1 MQRLMVVHGSTR
13 YSGSRRT
20 RPRPYTGAHDR
31 AVSPIRC
38 EVSAMVDLL
47 WGLGGMAGL
56 LLIAVALSSN
66 RRAIRLRTV
75 IGAFALQLG
84 LGVIVLYWAPGR
96 WVLQKV
102 SAGFQSVI
110 ESSGEG
116 IAFLFGPLLP
126 AEGQGS
132 IFALQVLPVI
142 VFFASLTAVLY
153 HWRILPKI
161 VEWLGGGLGKVLGT
175 GYAESVNTA
184 ANIFVGQTEAP
195 LVIRPYIKGLSRS
208 GLFAVMVGGLSTV
221 AGSVLVGYSLLG
233 APLEYLI
240 AASFMAAPG
249 ALLMAKILMPEDD
262 PDALAREAEMV
273 AATSHGRK
281 RGAESSAGSEAENGV
296 SAEGPGALAA
306 TTTPAA
312 AAGTARDSEH
322 READQDEDPTSSGY
336 SNVIDAAAGG
346 AADGLKLAL
355 NVGAMLLAFISLI
368 ALINLL
374 IGTVGG
380 WFGAGDLT
388 FQQILGWVFSPV
400 MFMIGVP
407 WEEAVASGSY
417 VGQKIVVN
425 EFVAFAGFGP
435 EIETFSPK
443 AAAITSFAL
452 TGFANLSS
460 LGILLGGLGGI
471 APERRS
477 EIAQLGLKAIL
488 AGTLANLMSATI
500 AGIMLA

>member
-1 MQRLMVVHGSTR
+1 
-13 YSGSRRT
+13 
-20 RPRPYTGAHDR
+20 
-31 AVSPIRC
+31 
-38 EVSAMVDLL
+38 MVDLL
-47 WGLGGMAGL
+47 WGIGGMAGL
-56 LLIAVALSSN
+56 LLIAFALSSN
-66 RRAIRLRTV
+66 RRAIRVRTV
-75 IGAFALQLG
+75 VGAFALQLV
-84 LGVIVLYWAPGR
+84 LGVIVLYWGPGR
-96 WVLQKV
+96 WALEKV
-102 SAGFQSVI
+102 SAGFQAVI
-110 ESSGEG
+110 DTSSEG
-116 IAFLFGPLLP
+116 ISFLFGGLLP
-126 AEGQGS
+126 LEGEGT

-161 VEWLGGGLGKVLGT
+161 VQWLGGGLGKLLGT

-195 LVIRPYIKGLSRS
+195 LVIRPYISGLSRS

-262 PDALAREAEMV
+262 PEAVAREAELV
-273 AATSHGRK
+273 AATSHGK
-281 RGAESSAGSEAENGV
+281 DG
-296 SAEGPGALAA
+296 AA
-306 TTTPAA
+306 TLPAVGT
-312 AAGTARDSEH
+312 AAGTATSPTASADASTDASAGADAAP
-322 READQDEDPTSSGY
+322 EAQEDHDDPTSSGY

-346 AADGLKLAL
+346 AADGMKLAL

-388 FQQILGWVFSPV
+388 FQQILGWLFAPI
-400 MFMIGVP
+400 MAMIGVP
-407 WEEAVASGSY
+407 WDEAVASGSF

-435 EIETFSPK
+435 EIDTFSPK
-443 AAAITSFAL
+443 TAAITSFAL

-460 LGILLGGLGGI
+460 LGILLGGLGGL
-471 APERRS
+471 APDRRS
-477 EIAQLGLKAIL
+477 EIAQLGLKAIM

-500 AGIMLA
+500 AGIMLG